1 LGSSTNRW
9 RDLYLGPQSLNIGTD
24 ANNATIS
31 YNTTGSRLQLSTDT
45 QVQGSVL
52 IDSQLGIGTDNP
64 QAELDVQGH
73 SRLQGTDPAEAT
85 LTIQGTAGQD
95 AALLDAVTAGGSEV
109 FRVGYQSSPD
119 VESWDIINNSNISS
133 LSVSFGLAFTSD
145 DQVLVSVGGDRGVGL
160 IAFIDSS
167 DSSPANWTE
176 ITNSNVSLPGTGF
189 AATFTNDDSALVI
202 AQSAGVTFVDSSD
215 PNPANWTEVTN
226 TNVSLPGAGYAASFT
241 NDDNV
246 LILSHDGGSFV
257 TFVDSSDPN
266 PANWTEIT
274 NSNVSL
280 PATSSDAAF
289 TSNNGVLVLTHS
301 DGDNVTFVDSSD
313 PNPAN
318 WTEVTNSNVSLP
330 GGVINATFTSNDG
343 VLVLTH
349 GNGDHIT
356 FVDSSD
362 PNPANWTEIT
372 NSNVSLPGTGYATS
386 FNSNESVLALAHTG
400 GDHITFVD
408 SSDPNPA
415 NWTEITNTNVSLP
428 GASNDVTFAQ
438 DGEVLVLGHF
448 DGDGVTFVD
457 SSFVNTEPRIG
468 IGNDT
473 PQYALDVV
481 TVSPVSARF
490 SGRVI
495 GVDAVNNDE
504 FVTLGQANSLF
515 GGSGSGGGGGDYLQ
529 GGNAF
534 GSTAVLGTTDNNTL
548 ELITNDTARLTI

>member
-1 LGSSTNRW
+1 
-9 RDLYLGPQSLNIGTD
+9 
-24 ANNATIS
+24 
-31 YNTTGSRLQLSTDT
+31 
-45 QVQGSVL
+45 
-52 IDSQLGIGTDNP
+52 
-64 QAELDVQGH
+64 
-73 SRLQGTDPAEAT
+73 
-85 LTIQGTAGQD
+85 
-95 AALLDAVTAGGSEV
+95 
-109 FRVGYQSSPD
+109 
-119 VESWDIINNSNISS
+119 
-133 LSVSFGLAFTSD
+133 
-145 DQVLVSVGGDRGVGL
+145 
-160 IAFIDSS
+160 
-167 DSSPANWTE
+167 
-176 ITNSNVSLPGTGF
+176 
-189 AATFTNDDSALVI
+189 ALVI

-372 NSNVSLPGTGYATS
+372 N
-386 FNSNESVLALAHTG
+386 
-400 GDHITFVD
+400 
-408 SSDPNPA
+408 
-415 NWTEITNTNVSLP
+415 TNVSLP

-548 ELITNDTARLTI
+548 ELITNDTARLTIANDGTTTVAGDTLLQGSVLIDPAQPTQNALRVQNSTG